1 MGPRPLEGT
10 WHGVVSAAL
19 LLVARCVV
27 HRRCGVNVTSSGT
40 CDCAHLRRRDDV
52 EDRQQMLSALSPA
65 GDRASINN
73 GSGSGATVQKHI
85 AVFSPSDRLRSPPLF
100 RFLLESLQRAET
112 LGIYLLSFFT
122 YIFARVRQQ

>member
-19 LLVARCVV
+19 FARCSL
-27 HRRCGVNVTSSGT
+27 RRASPLRRER
-40 CDCAHLRRRDDV
+40 DELRHLRLRASAAPTTSRAV
-52 EDRQQMLSALSPA
+52 LSALSPA

-73 GSGSGATVQKHI
+73 GWIRCVCSDTDRCLFA
-85 AVFSPSDRLRSPPLF
+85 SDRLRPPPLF

-122 YIFARVRQQ
+122 YIFARIRQQ